1 MVERVI
7 QRNWE
12 RPTASAFQGQN
23 VALARLDPDADVD
36 DLYELSHGTAE
47 IEALWTYMGYGP
59 FADRDAMRQWLAS
72 LEESQDPLFY
82 RVFGQALGKRVGMVS
97 ILNIVP
103 EMGRAELG
111 HIWYAPRVQ
120 RSSVNTEV
128 TYLLLCYLFDDLGY
142 RRVEWKCDNRNEAS
156 KRAALRMGFQYEGL
170 FRKHMIVK
178 EKNRDTAWFAIV
190 DDAWPALRA
199 NFQTYLSTPG
209 LSLTQLNQNLQQR

>member
-1 MVERVI
+1 
-7 QRNWE
+7 
-12 RPTASAFQGQN
+12 
-23 VALARLDPDADVD
+23 
-36 DLYELSHGTAE
+36 
-47 IEALWTYMGYGP
+47 
-59 FADRDAMRQWLAS
+59 
-72 LEESQDPLFY
+72 
-82 RVFGQALGKRVGMVS
+82 
-97 ILNIVP
+97 
-103 EMGRAELG
+103 
-111 HIWYAPRVQ
+111 
-120 RSSVNTEV
+120 V